1 MINIL
6 QTDLG
11 TVYLEEAAL
20 AKMAGNIATKCYG
33 VVGMVY
39 RSKRDGIVSLLKRDK
54 MGKGIQVR
62 MTPDGVSVVLHIMVE
77 YGTNIGA
84 VSESIVK
91 NVKYQ
96 LSENTGLNICEVIVH
111 VETVRAQSGK

>member
-6 QTDLG
+6 HTELG
-11 TVYLEEAAL
+11 AVYMEESAL
-20 AKMAGNIATKCYG
+20 AKIAGNIATKCYG

-62 MTPDGVSVVLHIMVE
+62 MTDEGISISLHIMVE
-77 YGTNIGA
+77 YGMNITA
-84 VSESIVK
+84 ISESIIN

-96 LSENTGLNICEVIVH
+96 MTENTGIDISDVTVH
-111 VETVRAQSGK
+111 VESIRAQGVK

>member
-1 MINIL
+1 MISIMH
-6 QTDLG
+6 TDLG
-11 TVYLEEAAL
+11 VVYMEESAL

-54 MGKGIQVR
+54 MGKGIQVT
-62 MTPDGVSVVLHIMVE
+62 MTEKGLSVSLHIMVE
-77 YGTNIGA
+77 YGVNISA

-96 LSENTGLNICEVIVH
+96 MKENAGLVISDVTVY
-111 VETVRAQSGK
+111 VESIRAQGVK

>member
-1 MINIL
+1 MINIM
-6 QTDLG
+6 QTELG
-11 TVYLEEAAL
+11 AVYIDENAL

-39 RSKRDGIVSLLKRDK
+39 RSKRDGIASLLKRDK

-62 MTPDGVSVVLHIMVE
+62 MTDAGISVSLHIMVE
-77 YGTNIGA
+77 YGMNIGA
-84 VSESIVK
+84 ISESIIK

-96 LSENTGLNICEVIVH
+96 LSENTGLTICEVIVH

>member
-6 QTDLG
+6 HTSLG
-11 TVYLEEAAL
+11 AVLIEESAL
-20 AKMAGNIATKCYG
+20 AKMAGSIATKCYG

-54 MGKGIQVR
+54 MGKGISVKLE
-62 MTPDGVSVVLHIMVE
+62 DGGISIALHIMVE
-77 YGTNIGA
+77 YGVNIGA
-84 VSESIVK
+84 VSESIIK

-96 LSENTGLNICEVIVH
+96 MAENTGLKIQDVTVH
-111 VETVRAQSGK
+111 VESVRAQGVK

>member
-11 TVYLEEAAL
+11 SVWIDESAL

-39 RSKRDGIVSLLKRDK
+39 RSRRDGLVSLLKRDK
-54 MGKGIQVR
+54 MGKGISVR
-62 MTPDGVSVVLHIMVE
+62 MTPDGISIALHVMVE
-77 YGTNIGA
+77 YGVNIG
-84 VSESIVK
+84 VISESIIK

-96 LSENTGLNICEVIVH
+96 MAENTGLDIGEVTVH
-111 VETVRAQSGK
+111 VESIRAQGMK

>member
-1 MINIL
+1 MNLL
-6 QTDLG
+6 QTELG
-11 TVYLEEAAL
+11 TVYVEEAAL
-20 AKMAGNIATKCYG
+20 AKMAGHIATKCYG

-39 RSKRDGIVSLLKRDK
+39 RSRRDGIVSLLKRDK

-62 MTPDGVSVVLHIMVE
+62 MVEGGISVSLHIMVE
-77 YGTNIGA
+77 YGVNISA

-96 LSENTGLNICEVIVH
+96 MAENTGLEIREVNVH
-111 VETVRAQSGK
+111 VESIRAQGLK

>member
-6 QTDLG
+6 KTDLG
-11 TVYLEEAAL
+11 NVLIDESAL

-39 RSKRDGIVSLLKRDK
+39 RSRRDGLVSLLKRDK
-54 MGKGIQVR
+54 MGKGISVK
-62 MTPDGVSVVLHIMVE
+62 MDTNGLSVSLHIMVE
-77 YGTNIGA
+77 YGVNIG
-84 VSESIVK
+84 VISESIIK

-96 LSENTGLNICEVIVH
+96 LEENTGLKIQDVTVH
-111 VETVRAQSGK
+111 VETVRAQGVK

>member
-6 QTDLG
+6 QTNLG
-11 TVYLEEAAL
+11 AVLIEESAL

-54 MGKGIQVR
+54 MGKGISVK
-62 MTPDGVSVVLHIMVE
+62 MDGDGISIALHIMVE
-77 YGTNIGA
+77 YGVNIGA
-84 VSESIVK
+84 VSESIIK

-96 LSENTGLNICEVIVH
+96 MAENTGLQIQDVTVH
-111 VETVRAQSGK
+111 VESVRAHGVK

>member
-6 QTDLG
+6 QTNLG
-11 TVYLEEAAL
+11 TVYMEESAL

-33 VVGMVY
+33 VVGMVF

-54 MGKGIQVR
+54 MGKGIQVK
-62 MTPDGVSVVLHIMVE
+62 MSDDGISISLHIMVE
-77 YGTNIGA
+77 YGMNIGA
-84 VSESIVK
+84 ISESIIK

-96 LSENTGLNICEVIVH
+96 MEENTGLTICDVSVH
-111 VETVRAQSGK
+111 VESIRAQGIK

>member
-6 QTDLG
+6 QTELG
-11 TVYLEEAAL
+11 TVFMEESAL
-20 AKMAGNIATKCYG
+20 AKIAGNIATKCYG

-54 MGKGIQVR
+54 MGKGIQIR
-62 MTPDGVSVVLHIMVE
+62 MTEEGISIALHIMVE
-77 YGTNIGA
+77 YGMNISA
-84 VSESIVK
+84 ISESIIK

-96 LSENTGLNICEVIVH
+96 ITENIGVEIGDVTVH
-111 VETVRAQSGK
+111 VESIRAQGAK